1 MVESK
6 SGFRFGPVSRTSFK
20 LGQYL
25 DLAASSKTGRIF
37 VVFLS
42 LLYRLGGVANTCGDR
57 RIPCPPHQQIDCL
70 SAAES
75 PEETSLARL
84 TCFPDS
90 LWPTGDLFPTFIYL
104 LSME

>member
-6 SGFRFGPVSRTSFK
+6 SGFKFGPVSRTSFK

-42 LLYRLGGVANTCGDR
+42 LL
-57 RIPCPPHQQIDCL
+57 
-70 SAAES
+70 
-75 PEETSLARL
+75 
-84 TCFPDS
+84 
-90 LWPTGDLFPTFIYL
+90 
-104 LSME
+104 